1 MVAADADMPWLGAR
15 GISQPM
21 LLKSFVGGK
30 CCGLAPTRVMG
41 GSPCPEQFTL
51 SVGELEMMVSVRPE
65 QQEAVLGSVVGV
77 LIPSSNVATQVF
89 PEPFPAPVCQ
99 TPFHR
104 GCWSCFPINAA
115 LVRAPLA
122 AAQEIKVIEEQ

>member
-1 MVAADADMPWLGAR
+1 M
-15 GISQPM
+15 
-21 LLKSFVGGK
+21 
-30 CCGLAPTRVMG
+30 T
-41 GSPCPEQFTL
+41 
-51 SVGELEMMVSVRPE
+51 VSAQPE
-65 QQEAVLGSVVGV
+65 QQEAVLGSAAGM
-77 LIPSSNVATQVF
+77 LIPSLSVAIQVF

-115 LVRAPLA
+115 LVRASLA